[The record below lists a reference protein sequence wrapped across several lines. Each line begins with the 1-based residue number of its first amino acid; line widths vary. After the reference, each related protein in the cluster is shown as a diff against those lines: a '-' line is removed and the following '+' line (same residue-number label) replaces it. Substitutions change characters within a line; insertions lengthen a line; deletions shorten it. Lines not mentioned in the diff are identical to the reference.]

1 MSIEMLD
8 PTHEADA
15 VGLAMAGRLPALEG
29 KTVGVISNGKRN
41 TIPFFDAFEH
51 ALVETH
57 GVGQVVRRTKSNYSA
72 PADANLVEEVR
83 TWDALVAGIG
93 D

>member
-1 MSIEMLD
+1 MPIEMLD

-15 VGLAMAGRLPALEG
+15 ARFTLASRLPALAG

-41 TIPFFDAFEH
+41 TSPFFDAFEH

-57 GVGQVVRRTKSNYSA
+57 GVTDVVRRTKSNYSA
-72 PADANLVEEVR
+72 PADANLVEEAR
-83 TWDALVAGIG
+83 TWDALSAGSG
-93 D
+93 E